1 MSFIT
6 IHFAFFVF
14 CLGVINSGLKV
25 LIQERFQPIVKLHV
39 ARRFSTGIL
48 GRHLAEGL
56 ATQPVIP
63 EPGVTSVAVPE
74 HFQFLSFSLVAEAE
88 VLV

>member
-1 MSFIT
+1 VSFIT
-6 IHFAFFVF
+6 IHFVFFF

-25 LIQERFQPIVKLHV
+25 LMQERFQPIVKLHV
-39 ARRFSTGIL
+39 ARRLSTGIL

-56 ATQPVIP
+56 ATQPVIRAHP
-63 EPGVTSVAVPE
+63 VVAIVPVSE
-74 HFQFLSFSLVAEAE
+74 HFQLLSFSLVAEAE

>member
-6 IHFAFFVF
+6 IHFAFFF

-56 ATQPVIP
+56 ATQPVICA
-63 EPGVTSVAVPE
+63 EPGVASVPVPE